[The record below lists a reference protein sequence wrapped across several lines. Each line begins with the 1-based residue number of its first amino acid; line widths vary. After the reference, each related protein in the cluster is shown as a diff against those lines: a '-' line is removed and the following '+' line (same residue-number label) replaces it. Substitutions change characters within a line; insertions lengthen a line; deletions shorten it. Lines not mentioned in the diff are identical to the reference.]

1 MTRKMY
7 YVSSNELLI
16 SHASTAY
23 LEERKRK
30 LILERRKS
38 NHIKEKDRS
47 STWTGDGRRWCGEDD
62 NDDED
67 ADDNDGEYDNADDI
81 GWRGQTVALLEKS

>member
-1 MTRKMY
+1 
-7 YVSSNELLI
+7 LLI

-38 NHIKEKDRS
+38 NHIKEKDRGS
-47 STWTGDGRRWCGEDD
+47 AGAGVGR
-62 NDDED
+62 
-67 ADDNDGEYDNADDI
+67 
-81 GWRGQTVALLEKS
+81 

>member
-1 MTRKMY
+1 MTESATHKCKYITWLDLHMTRKMY

-47 STWTGDGRRWCGEDD
+47 ST
-62 NDDED
+62 
-67 ADDNDGEYDNADDI
+67 
-81 GWRGQTVALLEKS
+81 